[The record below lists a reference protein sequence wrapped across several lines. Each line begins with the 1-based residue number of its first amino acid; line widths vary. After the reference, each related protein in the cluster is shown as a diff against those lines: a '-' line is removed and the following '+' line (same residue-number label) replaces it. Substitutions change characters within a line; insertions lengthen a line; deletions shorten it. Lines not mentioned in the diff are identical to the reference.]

1 MALTSV
7 RLRLVTL
14 ATLAVLCAPGCRT
27 GGLGNLTSP
36 GPQVAP
42 RSTSDI
48 RRLLAAHNR
57 NAERIASLD
66 ARPSI
71 VIAQGRVMRGAPLDG
86 RLAMERPRNFKLELA
101 PTSGALVAD
110 IGSNDSEF
118 WFLIKDPNSKEKAVY
133 FCNYDKEGA
142 CPVAVGGLQPDWITE
157 ALGLRVVSDAEAD
170 EIKVT
175 RGKKPGTLVLT
186 HRPTRTGAG
195 EAVTRVAVLNETNHR
210 VEEYYL
216 LSGDQKTMLAKA
228 VISKDQAI
236 VPEGDSEPVYFPQ
249 KLHLEWYREKL
260 AMDATFAASTT
271 RVNPTFDESRRAA
284 LFVEPT
290 EPGYG
295 RVDLARQAGA
305 GRAPSSSIR
314 ESLPAPPAGVQLG
327 EPETP
332 SAGTDDEARKDRN
345 PIALS
350 ADLPAMPSLASEV
363 VGAPIPRAPEPEF
376 QTAGGTSWQRST
388 APPYER

>member
-1 MALTSV
+1 MAMKSV

-14 ATLAVLCAPGCRT
+14 ATLAVFCTPGCRT
-27 GGLGNLTSP
+27 GGLGNLTGP
-36 GPQVAP
+36 GPQMAP
-42 RSTSDI
+42 RTSSEV
-48 RRLLAAHNR
+48 RRLLADHNR
-57 NAERIASLD
+57 NAERIVSLN

-71 VIAQGRVMRGAPLDG
+71 VISQGRVMKGAPLDG

-101 PTSGALVAD
+101 PTSGSLVAD
-110 IGSNDSEF
+110 IGSNDAEF

-157 ALGLRVVSDAEAD
+157 ALGLRAVSDEEAD

-175 RGKKPGTLVLT
+175 RGKKPNTLVLT

-195 EAVTRVAVLNETNHR
+195 EAVTREDVLNETTHR
-210 VEEYYL
+210 IEEFRL
-216 LSGDQKTMLAKA
+216 LSGDQKSMLARA
-228 VISKDQAI
+228 VILKDQAI
-236 VPEGDSEPVYFPQ
+236 VPEDGTEPVYLPQ
-249 KLHLEWYREKL
+249 KIRLEWYREKL
-260 AMDATFAASTT
+260 AMDATFPATSTK
-271 RVNPTFDESRRAA
+271 VNPTFTETNRAA

-305 GRAPSSSIR
+305 VRGPSSSIR
-314 ESLPAPPAGVQLG
+314 ESLPAPPTGVQLG

-332 SAGTDDEARKDRN
+332 SADSHDEARNDRN

-350 ADLPAMPSLASEV
+350 ADLPAMPSLADEV

-376 QTAGGTSWQRST
+376 QTAGASSWRRST